1 MLEKILER
9 FGYVPVSKLEDTIE
23 AVKRMANERNVLKA
37 EIVTLRTREGKERS
51 IIDTNIGDTTPTD
64 SEARKM
70 YVASVAGFFKNIMEP
85 KLKEMISVAHN
96 VLEERDSDRDFD
108 LILKGIIYS
117 YRDLIRWG
125 ESMLNEQISYTA
137 NKEEEMI
144 SEEEVNTLKDK
155 LN

>member
-9 FGYVPVSKLEDTIE
+9 FGYVPVSKLEETVD
-23 AVKRMANERNVLKA
+23 AVRKMANERNVLKA
-37 EIVTLRTREGKERS
+37 EIVTLRTREEKDRP

-144 SEEEVNTLKDK
+144 SEEEVKTLQGK